1 MTSRRASVRKLS
13 LMAFIFAVTNIV
25 VVPTASATGC
35 MLDNGC
41 FFVSSDTGGSWV
53 CSDPAIYMMC
63 EEP

>member
-1 MTSRRASVRKLS
+1 LS

-25 VVPTASATGC
+25 FVPTASANGC

-41 FFVSSDTGGSWV
+41 FFVSSDNGGYWV

>member
-25 VVPTASATGC
+25 FVPTASANGC

-41 FFVSSDTGGSWV
+41 FFVSSDNGGYWV